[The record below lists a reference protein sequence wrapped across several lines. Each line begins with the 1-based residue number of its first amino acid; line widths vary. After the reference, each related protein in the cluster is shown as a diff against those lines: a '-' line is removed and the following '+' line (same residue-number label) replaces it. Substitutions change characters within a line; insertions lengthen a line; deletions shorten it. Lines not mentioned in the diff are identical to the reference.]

1 MIKIA
6 SKSAKK
12 TASKTKKKK
21 KTTKK
26 VTKAQVLKRQKK
38 RTSRAQKMDKRK
50 NAKNILKKDEW
61 YKWLKA
67 PNRFDIKG
75 IDTKDTKSST
85 TRKKQVSTTRKME
98 VTIRRICKFGDP
110 DYPYKTNTGVS
121 AKGKKKVT
129 LRVLEGD
136 ALLSGL
142 KAGIIKKGERTV
154 EDSPTEFVAKGNKI
168 YYDTPIPRLEVE
180 LRGYSPKY
188 NEIIAVYK
196 R

>member
-1 MIKIA
+1 MV
-6 SKSAKK
+6 SKSV
-12 TASKTKKKK
+12 
-21 KTTKK
+21 KK
-26 VTKAQVLKRQKK
+26 VVSKAQILERQKK
-38 RTSRAQKMDKRK
+38 RTSRAQKMDKQK

-61 YKWLKA
+61 YKWVKA
-67 PNRFDIKG
+67 PNRFDIAG
-75 IDTKDTKSST
+75 IDTKSST
-85 TRKKQVSTTRKME
+85 TRKKQVSIMRKKE

-110 DYPYKTNTGVS
+110 DYPYKTNKGIS
-121 AKGKKKVT
+121 ANGKKKVV

-142 KAGIIKKGERTV
+142 KSGIIKKGERTV
-154 EDSPTEFVAKGNKI
+154 EDSPTEFIAKGNKI

-196 R
+196 NPRGR